1 MALIFSSYIL
11 INWRFKCYTCMTSW
25 LSCVCDTWKEV
36 ILQFRW
42 PGAVR
47 RAWAF
52 LQHFCRHHVQTR
64 WLSKSVARLGVL
76 KANVLST
83 GHWFKVSLK
92 CYKQK
97 KNIIVNVHLKGMA
110 LYGFICHHNYL
121 NFIYT
126 QADYFFGQCCRLN
139 VCNTFFF
146 RSSCYREKKTAQKI
160 CLK

>member
-1 MALIFSSYIL
+1 MLYMHDF
-11 INWRFKCYTCMTSW
+11 MTFMCVWHMKGGNFAISLTRCCPPC
-25 LSCVCDTWKEV
+25 LS
-36 ILQFRW
+36 IS
-42 PGAVR
+42 A
-47 RAWAF
+47 AF
-52 LQHFCRHHVQTR
+52 LQTPCPDPVIVQV
-64 WLSKSVARLGVL
+64 SGSVGCTEGERAIDWTLVQGVFE
-76 KANVLST
+76 VLQT
-83 GHWFKVSLK
+83 
-92 CYKQK
+92 K

-160 CLK
+160 GLK